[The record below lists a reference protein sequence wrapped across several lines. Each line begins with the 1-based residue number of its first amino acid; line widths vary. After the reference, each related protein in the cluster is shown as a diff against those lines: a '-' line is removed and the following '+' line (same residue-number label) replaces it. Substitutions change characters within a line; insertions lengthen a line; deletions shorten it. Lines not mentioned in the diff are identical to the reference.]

1 LSINR
6 YLFAV
11 ILAAA
16 CSPVSY
22 AAQKNKFFEAPSNSP
37 LDRLQAQK
45 ELSLSDAQALVDSG
59 EPLILEVTTLDEDV
73 AEVLAQSSCRALSLR
88 QVPVISKP
96 AAVAIA
102 SWSGGESR
110 TGLFAGIKGRLHLG
124 LSEIS
129 DDVAEA
135 LSQAQCT
142 MLELG
147 NAAGKAIPKLSVKAA
162 NSLSRYQGNLTLH
175 VELLPVWGEWA
186 FADSGAA
193 LRLPRLR
200 SIASS
205 RLLKKLVADADGH
218 FEIGLE
224 TLHAEEA
231 VIIAEQELQ
240 TLRLPGI
247 KNLSPEVAEILANA
261 KARQISLMGLKDC
274 PPDVRSVLERNKGV
288 SLP

>member
-1 LSINR
+1 MSPSRLSINR

-186 FADSGAA
+186 FADS
-193 LRLPRLR
+193 
-200 SIASS
+200 S